1 MFRFFGLSER
11 DALAPL
17 LELAREKHG
26 YDRQEWLSDLRREA
40 PTVVARLERLLANE
54 AESTI
59 TPVPSVRLDITDPR
73 GGTRHRTLPTFT
85 VVPRA
90 TA

>member
-26 YDRQEWLSDLRREA
+26 YDRQEWLSDLRRDA
-40 PTVVARLERLLANE
+40 PTVVARLELLLANE
-54 AESTI
+54 AASTI
-59 TPVPSVRLDITDPR
+59 TPAERVRMDITDPR
-73 GGTRHRTLPTFT
+73 SGPGRSMLPTFT